1 MEALGHGAL
10 PRELQEPARVR
21 AGDAQGV
28 HETLDV
34 QPQRLPGTRRAAKD
48 RVDARSVE
56 PGHVL
61 HVAGCRGAC
70 AAGNLVAHGE
80 SEQQCPAVNAVPLRQ
95 REDGGEGRA
104 AGVAGRLGVGVVGL
118 EARDGRA
125 VDQGR
130 IGGGGAPA
138 PPEEGAGAVA
148 AAVPGQ
154 AGDHV
159 HPRHPRAHEAAG
171 QAIQH
176 VDLHGSNHRLRQVI
190 EGCPAYK
197 LRQPARLVHGSSRC
211 LLASVHPGNCTALV
225 RRARSSG
232 LWGACGPHGNPVL
245 PPPPPP
251 RPLNPP
257 LHGRRASDPPS

>member
-1 MEALGHGAL
+1 MPRAFTRPWTPSPSVFPGA
-10 PRELQEPARVR
+10 
-21 AGDAQGV
+21 
-28 HETLDV
+28 
-34 QPQRLPGTRRAAKD
+34 RRAAKD

-80 SEQQCPAVNAVPLRQ
+80 GEQQRPAVDAVPLRQ

-104 AGVAGRLGVGVVGL
+104 AGVAGGLGVGVVGL
-118 EARDGRA
+118 EAGDGRA

-130 IGGGGAPA
+130 VGGGGAPA

-176 VDLHGSNHRLRQVI
+176 VDLHRRNHRLRQVI

-197 LRQPARLVHGSSRC
+197 LRQPARLVHGSSRRLIAC
-211 LLASVHPGNCTALV
+211 VHPGNCTAGV
-225 RRARSSG
+225 CGAGVFRAIRYSSYGVLKPGRKLGGETNG
-232 LWGACGPHGNPVL
+232 LCAHAL
-245 PPPPPP
+245 
-251 RPLNPP
+251 R
-257 LHGRRASDPPS
+257 GRRASDRPSTPSPHMAVAPATACGG